1 MKPQWNDEEI
11 KTLLKFVEENNK
23 KNKPLL
29 HTFKDYAKK
38 SNRQALSV
46 RNFYYSCLKMIKN
59 DQNLQKKYEINL
71 NFHNISTFNHFSKD
85 EENNLKQQIESL
97 KEKGVSVRN
106 ACIELSGGDMKKM
119 LRIQN
124 KYRNILEKENHITNN
139 AFLGKY
145 KNIKIKSNIKSFESI
160 NNSKNDNDTTV
171 YKFPIQNKANSKK
184 IKLSDEDIK
193 SLFMGLVNLVKENAK
208 SDSQQKYEAFL
219 QKTEED
225 KRRHFVEL
233 EQKQFE
239 IDRLNQ
245 SISELKAKNTSLNKC
260 LEDYRI
266 NYLNNQNP
274 QKVI

>member
-1 MKPQWNDEEI
+1 MKPKWNDKEI
-11 KTLLKFVEENNK
+11 QSFLNFVEENNK

-29 HTFKDYAKK
+29 HTFKEYAKI
-38 SNRQALSV
+38 SNRQPLSV

-59 DQNLQKKYEINL
+59 NKILQKKYQINL
-71 NFHNISTFNHFSKD
+71 NFHNISKFEHFKS
-85 EENNLKQQIESL
+85 EEEGELKNKVESL
-97 KEKGVSVRN
+97 IALGYSVRN
-106 ACIELSGGDMKKM
+106 ACIELSNGDMKKM

-124 KYRNILEKENHITNN
+124 KYRNILEKKKQLNKNIAIEGN
-139 AFLGKY
+139 Y
-145 KNIKIKSNIKSFESI
+145 KNIKIK
-160 NNSKNDNDTTV
+160 NNSQSILKFDNKQNSNKTTV
-171 YKFPIQNKANSKK
+171 YKFPVQNTTKSEKV
-184 IKLSDEDIK
+184 KLSDEDIK

-219 QKTEED
+219 QRTEED
-225 KRRHFVEL
+225 KRKHVVEL

-245 SISELKAKNTSLNKC
+245 SINELKAKNTSLNKC

-274 QKVI
+274 QN